1 MTFASHMPFPTPMQE
16 INTIGG
22 QFVPPSFKQE
32 ISVGPYTGK
41 PWEGFGPIGTYD
53 PEQYP
58 TEVVPLDFLNNFL
71 DERLLA
77 KGKSPFSTPYW
88 DKQDDIRKYLDNDR
102 RLIDSLIRRG
112 KIKV

>member
-1 MTFASHMPFPTPMQE
+1 MTFAPHMPFPIGKQE
-16 INTIGG
+16 IP
-22 QFVPPSFKQE
+22 Q

-41 PWEGFGPIGTYD
+41 PWEGFGPIGPYNPDTD
-53 PEQYP
+53 ESK
-58 TEVVPLDFLNNFL
+58 VVPLDFLNNFL

>member
-1 MTFASHMPFPTPMQE
+1 MTFAPHMPFPIGKQE
-16 INTIGG
+16 IP
-22 QFVPPSFKQE
+22 Q

-53 PEQYP
+53 PNTDESKI
-58 TEVVPLDFLNNFL
+58 VPLDFLNNFL

-77 KGKSPFSTPYW
+77 KGKSTFSTPYW